1 MPAFGSETMRLT
13 SHSVEQ
19 TLHLGRALGE
29 LLRPGDLIC
38 LAGDLGAG
46 KTALTRGI
54 GAGWGA
60 REAVTSPTFT
70 LIHEH
75 RRPQDDQVLYHVDC
89 YRLHGAEDAWNIGL
103 DDLLASGGPVV
114 IEWPENVQE
123 MLPDERLWIA
133 FTILDETSRQLS
145 LTASGAR
152 SRTLQ
157 NALRQQNLGG

>member
-1 MPAFGSETMRLT
+1 
-13 SHSVEQ
+13 
-19 TLHLGRALGE
+19 
-29 LLRPGDLIC
+29 
-38 LAGDLGAG
+38 
-46 KTALTRGI
+46 
-54 GAGWGA
+54 
-60 REAVTSPTFT
+60 AVTSPTFT

>member
-1 MPAFGSETMRLT
+1 MQLT

-103 DDLLASGGPVV
+103 D
-114 IEWPENVQE
+114 
-123 MLPDERLWIA
+123 
-133 FTILDETSRQLS
+133 
-145 LTASGAR
+145 
-152 SRTLQ
+152 
-157 NALRQQNLGG
+157 